1 MVKIKNE
8 MEYKATCERI
18 DELLMIVGNETP
30 VSDKNF
36 IELNLI
42 SDLVADYEE
51 EHFPVIAPSLP
62 ELLRYKMAEFNI
74 SQTEIAKR
82 LGVSQSRVSEYITG
96 KAEPTL
102 KVARLM
108 CKELDITP
116 ALILGI

>member
-1 MVKIKNE
+1 
-8 MEYKATCERI
+8 MEYKAICERI
-18 DELLMIVGNETP
+18 EELLKVVGNETP
-30 VSDKNF
+30 TNDKNF

-51 EHFPVIAPSLP
+51 EHYPVTTPTLP

-74 SQTEIAKR
+74 SQIEIAKR

-102 KVARLM
+102 KVAKLM
-108 CKELDITP
+108 CTELDISP
-116 ALILGI
+116 SAILGM